1 MKHRVLITN
10 RIPDEILAPL
20 DEIAE
25 IVHGPS
31 GGDLMPRAE
40 VLRHVPD
47 LDAVI
52 NQAELKVDAEL
63 LSVAPKLKIVANVSL
78 GADNLDLARMSEC
91 GVFGT
96 NTPNAFAD
104 ATADATLGLLLG
116 AARRLAEADRY
127 IRAGRWKGFQPG
139 VWDGTLLRGKVLG
152 IVGYGAIG
160 RAVAERAR
168 AFGMNII
175 FHNRTPSKDPGY
187 RSLETLLGESDFI
200 SLHTPLN
207 DQSKKILNDETLRFV
222 KRGAFLINMARGK
235 VCDEAALVRA
245 LKDGRL
251 AGAGLDVFENE
262 PAIHPELLTLE
273 NVVMT
278 PHLGG
283 GTRESRAD
291 ARRTAVANVVAVL
304 SGKAPLTPLN
314 HFSPVEVVV
323 EKTF

>member
-1 MKHRVLITN
+1 MKYRVLITN

-20 DEIAE
+20 EAIAE
-25 IVHGPS
+25 IIHGPS

-40 VLRHVPD
+40 VLRHAPEV
-47 LDAVI
+47 DAII

-63 LSVAPKLKIVANVSL
+63 LSTAPKLKIVANVSL
-78 GADNLDLARMSEC
+78 GADNLDLDLMSARN
-91 GVFGT
+91 VHAT
-96 NTPNAFAD
+96 NTPDAFAD
-104 ATADATLGLLLG
+104 ATADATLGLLLS

-127 IRAGRWKGFQPG
+127 IRTGKWKGFQPG
-139 VWDGTLLRGKVLG
+139 IWDGTLLRGKILG
-152 IVGYGAIG
+152 IIGFGAIG

-168 AFGMNII
+168 AFGMKII
-175 FHNRTPSKDPGY
+175 FHNRTASSDPSY

-207 DQSKKILNDETLRFV
+207 AESKKILNENTLRLV

-235 VCDEAALVRA
+235 VCDEAALVQA

-251 AGAGLDVFENE
+251 SGAGLDVFENE

-283 GTRESRAD
+283 GTRESRAA
-291 ARRTAVANVVAVL
+291 ARETAVGNVLAVL
-304 SGKAPLTPLN
+304 SGRTPLTPLN
-314 HFSPVEVVV
+314 DF
-323 EKTF
+323 KTAFAKTI